1 MKHATSIK
9 LLFTAMVVA
18 GLFLAA
24 ITPGAVYA
32 EGDIPEAPPPEPV
45 ETGTIQPEGS
55 ITDVVELL
63 AENGAVIVDGQG
75 LGVPLASQ
83 AVLDAVCEP
92 DPWFYCSVGCTG
104 GFASYS
110 TLAAAIADWNTR
122 KGYGY
127 LYVEGGLWESIYID
141 LIGSTMKGIVR
152 DVKNWG
158 AVQPTINGT
167 LKVSGTATG
176 FVVQGINFLSPA
188 GGFTIDI
195 TSTGGRVKLSD
206 VYVRSE
212 NGAGIFISNHGP
224 VDLLRVN
231 SYNNRNDGAKVI
243 STLGAVTVTNSTF
256 NGNSD
261 PVLGDRYGLYIESA
275 GAVTINGISASFN
288 TGDGLYVAHTGPLTI
303 RNGVFTNTLAGL
315 GGSGNYGYGIRTW
328 STGPL
333 GNVTIDNVIFS
344 DNENAGAMLSTVAN
358 ITIKRVN
365 AYDNSGAGVII
376 IKTPGELV
384 PGARNVSVLDSN
396 FSKNGGINLSVS
408 ASGSITVTNI
418 YSGLAGT
425 FGLFLDNTYSATRAP
440 VTLSRAVVGN
450 SQTNAGITVASSG
463 NVTLNGVTSSYNPLG
478 HGVRIE
484 TSGSI
489 FILSTLGK
497 NTFDQNGYAGL
508 KVTAGGSVVLSNVQ
522 ANSNAAPLVMHAGI
536 FIYGTG
542 LSSNVTLTNI
552 TASGNGSAGV
562 YIDTTG
568 SVTWTKGVV
577 NKNGTAIANYGGV
590 YINTWRGILKPI
602 RLAGVAASSQ
612 VRGDGLYLTSSGP
625 TTLTN
630 IVASGN
636 ELGCGMEVI
645 SDGAVSL
652 LGIYNQFNNN
662 YDDGVYIHNSAK
674 ATLLNVEAQ
683 YNRLRGINLEMVGDA
698 AVSASTAGWVNQI
711 NHNTSGHGLS
721 IITTGTV
728 NVNKV
733 QANGNGGTGIYINT
747 EPAFAPKTVTLAN
760 ITASDNLASG
770 SSGVY
775 VRSLGSVAVNSIT
788 AINNKIYGA
797 YISNTSDTA
806 TPPGVTVTKGTFSLN
821 GDAGLAV
828 YSYGKIA
835 LSNLT
840 SVLNTGSGVYA
851 NNQGSPILA
860 PIAVSGVNQFSYSK
874 ISSGLYLVSSGN
886 VTLAGITASDNAY
899 MGIYLRTTEN
909 VTLYNLRIDGNEVS
923 YGVGFEGVVKN
934 VTVNNLFSVHNSTGL
949 YISHLSGSLKVSN
962 SIFAA
967 NTNLGLY
974 AFRDLP
980 VMPYVLTNVTFLGN
994 NNGGAQYTITP

>member
-1 MKHATSIK
+1 M
-9 LLFTAMVVA
+9 
-18 GLFLAA
+18 
-24 ITPGAVYA
+24 
-32 EGDIPEAPPPEPV
+32 
-45 ETGTIQPEGS
+45 
-55 ITDVVELL
+55 
-63 AENGAVIVDGQG
+63 
-75 LGVPLASQ
+75 
-83 AVLDAVCEP
+83 
-92 DPWFYCSVGCTG
+92 
-104 GFASYS
+104 
-110 TLAAAIADWNTR
+110 
-122 KGYGY
+122 
-127 LYVEGGLWESIYID
+127 
-141 LIGSTMKGIVR
+141 
-152 DVKNWG
+152 
-158 AVQPTINGT
+158 
-167 LKVSGTATG
+167 
-176 FVVQGINFLSPA
+176 
-188 GGFTIDI
+188 
-195 TSTGGRVKLSD
+195 
-206 VYVRSE
+206 
-212 NGAGIFISNHGP
+212 
-224 VDLLRVN
+224 
-231 SYNNRNDGAKVI
+231 
-243 STLGAVTVTNSTF
+243 
-256 NGNSD
+256 
-261 PVLGDRYGLYIESA
+261 
-275 GAVTINGISASFN
+275 
-288 TGDGLYVAHTGPLTI
+288 
-303 RNGVFTNTLAGL
+303 
-315 GGSGNYGYGIRTW
+315 
-328 STGPL
+328 
-333 GNVTIDNVIFS
+333 
-344 DNENAGAMLSTVAN
+344 AN

-365 AYDNSGAGVII
+365 AYDNGGAGVFIVKAPDII
-376 IKTPGELV
+376 E
-384 PGARNVSVLDSN
+384 PGARNVTVLDSN
-396 FSKNGGINLSVS
+396 FSNNGAINLGGN
-408 ASGSITVTNI
+408 ASGSIILTNI
-418 YSGLAGT
+418 SSGLSGSFGVYLNNT
-425 FGLFLDNTYSATRAP
+425 FSTTKAP
-440 VTLSRAVVGN
+440 VTINRSVVQKN
-450 SQTNAGITVASSG
+450 TLTGINISSNG
-463 NVTLNGVTSSYNPLG
+463 TVTLNGVTSSYNEASG
-478 HGVRIE
+478 HGALID
-484 TSGSI
+484 TAGSV
-489 FILSTLGK
+489 FILSSLGK
-497 NTFDQNGYAGL
+497 NAFDHNGLSGL
-508 KVTAGGSVVLSNVQ
+508 RVTAGGSVVLSNIQ
-522 ANSNAAPLVMHAGI
+522 ANSNAAPSIQQAGI
-536 FIYGTG
+536 SIYGTG
-542 LSSNVTLTNI
+542 LSSNVTLGSI
-552 TASGNGSAGV
+552 TARGNGSSGV

-602 RLAGVAASSQ
+602 RLTGVAASSQ

-806 TPPGVTVTKGTFSLN
+806 TPPGVTVSKGTFSLN

-874 ISSGLYLVSSGN
+874 ISSGFYLVSSGN

-949 YISHLSGSLKVSN
+949 YISHLSGSLIVSN
-962 SIFAA
+962 SI
-967 NTNLGLY
+967 
-974 AFRDLP
+974 
-980 VMPYVLTNVTFLGN
+980 
-994 NNGGAQYTITP
+994 